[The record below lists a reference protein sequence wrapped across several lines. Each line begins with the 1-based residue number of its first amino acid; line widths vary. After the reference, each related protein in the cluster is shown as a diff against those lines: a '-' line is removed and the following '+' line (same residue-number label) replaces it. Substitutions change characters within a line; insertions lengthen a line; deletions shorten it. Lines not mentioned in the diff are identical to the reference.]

1 MAKCFLYADQ
11 ESSCSAATEKFDAP
25 AVERTR
31 EFPSVN
37 YERQGAARELERVGG
52 LSRYE
57 LVRQF
62 RRRCGTSPYHYSVMR
77 RLDRSRRLIRQN
89 ESLAATAAD
98 CGFADRRTSAVPSR
112 WDMASLQVNIVTP
125 SVSQLIITLRFANS
139 LLTTHCL

>member
-1 MAKCFLYADQ
+1 MAKCLLHADQ

-37 YERQGAARELERVGG
+37 YERQGAARVLERVGG

-77 RLDRSRRLIRQN
+77 RLDRSRRLIGQN

-98 CGFADRRTSAVPSR
+98 CGFADPAHFSLTFKAVYR
-112 WDMASLQVNIVTP
+112 ITP
-125 SVSQLIITLRFANS
+125 GQYRDALSFAVDRNA
-139 LLTTHCL
+139 

>member
-1 MAKCFLYADQ
+1 MAKCLLHADQ

-77 RLDRSRRLIRQN
+77 RLDRSRRLIGQ
-89 ESLAATAAD
+89 SAGLAATAAD
-98 CGFADRRTSAVPSR
+98 CGFADQAHFSCTFKAVYGTILGQYR
-112 WDMASLQVNIVTP
+112 GALC
-125 SVSQLIITLRFANS
+125 FAVDRNA
-139 LLTTHCL
+139 

>member
-25 AVERTR
+25 AVKRTR
-31 EFPSVN
+31 KFPIVN

-52 LSRYE
+52 LSRDE

-77 RLDRSRRLIRQN
+77 RLDRSRRLIGQ
-89 ESLAATAAD
+89 SAGLAATAAD
-98 CGFADRRTSAVPSR
+98 CGFADQAHFSRTFKAVYG
-112 WDMASLQVNIVTP
+112 ITP
-125 SVSQLIITLRFANS
+125 GQYCDALCFAVDRNA
-139 LLTTHCL
+139 